1 MTTLFFSIPAIRVA
15 QITGTPDFS
24 EINYITIDTQSGGS
38 GKYITRGKAIDITWS
53 KDSQWGTTHYYDSNG
68 QEIQLNRGKTW
79 VEIVL
84 NDSVGS
90 VTLQ

>member
-1 MTTLFFSIPAIRVA
+1 MTTLFLQYSGYQAYDA
-15 QITGTPDFS
+15 NGYL
-24 EINYITIDTQSGGS
+24 NIDTQSGGS